1 MIKIFFSTF
10 FYISLSSLILAGHPI
25 TIDGL
30 FDDWEDVPITYQDTH
45 NDDIDADFSIVKV
58 TNDSEFIFLYVK
70 FHEAEFLM
78 QNWNNF
84 HLYIDADNNFNTGK
98 LYHGIG
104 ADLIWCFGERSGL
117 KIIDGV
123 EEEIYQNDLK
133 LRIAPTV
140 TSGEFEIGIDR
151 NSEIITMN
159 NSQEFYNGKIVF
171 SEFNYDTE
179 LGDLL
184 PNESGGI
191 PVSISENL
199 VPDVSKISLQKLN
212 DNAIRIISYNTLNE
226 GILDEER
233 KIYFKRIIQSVNP
246 DIIALQEHGE
256 WEEILGIVQT
266 WFQDSQWYKTWTHRD
281 LVILSRF
288 EIIDDASFIS
298 SGRTMVALLNT
309 ENEFGKNILIF
320 NSHLSCCDNDESR
333 QHQVDE
339 FSSLWREWVQ
349 NNNGPF
355 AIEVGTPFLHLGDF
369 NFVGFNQQIKTLKFG
384 DIVNENEYGGD
395 FFPDWDGTHV
405 VDLFSRH
412 NQKRMGYTW
421 RNDSSS
427 FNPGKLDYIF
437 YSNATLNIEKHYI
450 LNTLSM
456 DQDDLINNSLNR
468 FDTKLASDHLPIIAD
483 LIYLDNN
490 VKIKDNFILPYSIH
504 LYPNAPNPFN
514 PKTTI
519 KYFLERDAL
528 VKVTV
533 YDIMGKN
540 IIRLVNNFQNSG
552 YHYLEWDAIN
562 FKGEDVS
569 AGVYICVL
577 ETETHQNVQ
586 KMILIK

>member
-1 MIKIFFSTF
+1 MIKIFISTF
-10 FYISLSSLILAGHPI
+10 FFISISSLILAGHPI

-45 NDDIDADFSIVKV
+45 NDEIDADFSIVKV

-84 HLYIDADNNFNTGK
+84 HLYIDSDNNFNTGK

-199 VPDVSKISLQKLN
+199 VPEVSKISLQKLN

-233 KIYFKRIIQSVNP
+233 EIYFKRIIQSVNP

-266 WFQDSQWYKTWTHRD
+266 WFPDSQWYKTWTHRD

-298 SGRTMVALLNT
+298 SGRTMVTLLNT

-384 DIVNENEYGGD
+384 DIVNENVYGGD

-421 RNDSSS
+421 RNDGSS

-437 YSNATLNIEKHYI
+437 YSDATLNIEKHYI

-468 FDTKLASDHLPIIAD
+468 FDTQLASDHLPIIAD

-490 VKIKDNFILPYSIH
+490 VKIKDNFILPDSIH

-552 YHYLEWDAIN
+552 YHSLEWDAIN